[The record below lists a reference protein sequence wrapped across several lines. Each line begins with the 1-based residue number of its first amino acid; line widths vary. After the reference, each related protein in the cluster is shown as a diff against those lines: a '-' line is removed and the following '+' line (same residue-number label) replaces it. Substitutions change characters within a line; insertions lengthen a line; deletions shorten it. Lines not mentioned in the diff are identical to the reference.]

1 MKVAIIGTQGVPAQ
15 YGGFETL
22 VENLIGK
29 NCPSDIQYTVFCS
42 GKDYQ
47 TRLNYYNGAIL
58 KYIPFKANGI
68 QSIPYDIYSFIKVL
82 WGYDVVLVL
91 GVSGCVFLPVF
102 RLFYKGNI
110 IVNID
115 GLEHRRGKWGKL
127 TKRFLRFSEYMAI
140 QFANTIVVDNKG
152 IQDYVATTYRKN
164 STLIEYGG
172 DHSFREVPEETQT
185 KILQYY
191 AIEEKR
197 YALAICRIE
206 PENNCHLILEAFVQT
221 KHPIVFVGNWD
232 ISKYSRDLKLQY
244 EECSN
249 VHFINSLYDL
259 DSLYTLRIHCRFYMH
274 GHSAGGTNPSLV
286 EAMYLGAPI
295 VSFDVNYNRETT
307 ENEAIYFGSVN
318 DLESIIQRIPDYDL
332 VSLGDKMK
340 TIAEKRYTWDVI
352 AKKYVQTY

>member
-22 VENLIGK
+22 VENLIGR

-47 TRLNYYNGAIL
+47 TRLNFYNGAIL

-127 TKRFLRFSEYMAI
+127 TKRFLRFSEYMAVK
-140 QFANTIVVDNKG
+140 FANTIVVDNKG
-152 IQDYVATTYRKN
+152 IQEYVAATYRKN

-172 DHSFREVPEETQT
+172 DHAFREVPGEAQT
-185 KILQYY
+185 NILHHYG
-191 AIEEKR
+191 ITEKN
-197 YALAICRIE
+197 YALALCRIE
-206 PENNCHLILEAFVQT
+206 PENNCHMILEAFART

-232 ISKYSRDLKLQY
+232 ISKYSADLKQQY
-244 EECSN
+244 SGYPN
-249 VHFINSLYDL
+249 IFFIHSLYDL
-259 DSLYTLRIHCRFYMH
+259 DSLYTLRTHCKFYMH

-295 VSFDVNYNRETT
+295 VSFEVNYNRETT
-307 ENEAIYFGSVN
+307 ENEAVFFSTVKE
-318 DLESIIQRIPDYDL
+318 LESIIQNIDSYNL
-332 VSLGDKMK
+332 LSLGNIMK
-340 TIAEKRYTWDVI
+340 IIAEKRYTWHTI

>member
-47 TRLNYYNGAIL
+47 TRLDYYNGATL

-102 RLFYKGNI
+102 RMFYKGNI

-115 GLEHRRGKWGKL
+115 GLEHRRGKWGTM

-140 QFANTIVVDNKG
+140 KFANTIVVDNKG
-152 IQDYVATTYRKN
+152 IQEYVAATYGKD

-172 DHSFREVPEETQT
+172 DHAFREVSQEAQT
-185 KILQYY
+185 KILEYY
-191 AIEEKR
+191 GIEEKS
-197 YALAICRIE
+197 YALAVCRIE
-206 PENNCHLILEAFVQT
+206 PENNCHLILEAFAQT
-221 KHPIVFVGNWD
+221 KHSIVFVGNWD
-232 ISKYSRDLKLQY
+232 ISQYSRDLKLLY
-244 EECSN
+244 NGYSN
-249 VHFINSLYDL
+249 IHFINALYDL
-259 DSLYTLRIHCRFYMH
+259 DSLYTLRTHCRFYMH

-295 VSFDVNYNRETT
+295 ISFDVNYNRETT
-307 ENEAIYFGSVN
+307 ENEAVFFSSVN
-318 DLESIIQRIPDYDL
+318 ELESIIQHIDRYNL
-332 VSLGDKMK
+332 LAVGSKMK
-340 TIAEKRYTWDVI
+340 MIAEKRYTWDII